1 MGLYAKSLDT
11 LEQIVYADYKA
22 ENCTT
27 LVHHEL
33 VVSKGRLIRFTSQ
46 GQSEGNKFK

>member
-1 MGLYAKSLDT
+1 MIVKNCERVLDT

-27 LVHHEL
+27 LV
-33 VVSKGRLIRFTSQ
+33 S
-46 GQSEGNKFK
+46 